1 MTPGLCGFSA
11 IIDVACHRERDRDV
25 RWVWRAPVAV
35 AASCIVALAGCESMQ
50 KAGSQIVGSG
60 PNIEAKLVA
69 IGGAA
74 VTGAAILRAY
84 DGGVMMTVNFNG
96 PRPGAYRVVVHANG
110 NCSSPNG
117 FSAGPPWAPPGVAVV
132 RLPLVK
138 NDDAAS
144 FTVRLPGYRFDGPDG
159 VLGRS
164 VVVHAGATGSLEA
177 EPGVPNNRIAC
188 GVISTARSLFA
199 PTN

>member
-1 MTPGLCGFSA
+1 
-11 IIDVACHRERDRDV
+11 
-25 RWVWRAPVAV
+25 
-35 AASCIVALAGCESMQ
+35 MQ
-50 KAGSQIVGSG
+50 QVGSKVVGTG
-60 PNIEAKLVA
+60 PNIEAKLGP

-84 DGGVMMTVNFNG
+84 DAGVMMTVNFNG
-96 PRPGAYRVVVHANG
+96 PRPGAYRVVVHTNG

-132 RLPLVK
+132 SLPLVK
-138 NDDAAS
+138 NDDSAS

-164 VVVHAGATGSLEA
+164 VVVHVGATGSLDA

-188 GVISTARSLFA
+188 GVIGVPTSLL
-199 PTN
+199 PKT